1 MRLFKN
7 IRLSRKNNI
16 IDKKIKKLKNL
27 CPEDIF
33 KERRENWSK
42 GRPSHA
48 SILGQREAAFQI
60 IEADIEAVHN
70 MHDSHIYVI
79 TDFDMSEGGGHNTA
93 KNISRYRKLQLM
105 DRCEVYNFNILNDRK
120 FLEQIYSPRETES
133 IWLYIIGASDEVCTK
148 DMWYEI
154 ERLVVCGRQYNVI
167 VTFASAGM
175 NLKNDYL
182 RTIVSNTVYFS
193 FTPSKDIDPEDVRRV
208 IDIENTS
215 HLKYYKTEHENAARL
230 PVVVATPIDEF
241 CSGYK
246 TFSWFLQ
253 LNLNGNITPSYEDIT
268 TLLTLLRKYENKE
281 KYNDVLKNCR
291 DISLAHKLQGYKECY
306 LDNILEEERQKH
318 SDISI
323 ENPYV
328 GDLAVALHHLEL
340 TIRNTE

>member
-42 GRPSHA
+42 RRPSHA
-48 SILGQREAAFQI
+48 SIFGQREAALQI
-60 IEADIEAVHN
+60 IEADIEAVLN
-70 MHDSHIYVI
+70 MHDSRIYVI
-79 TDFDMSEGGGHNTA
+79 TDFDMNDSDCTA
-93 KNISRYRKLQLM
+93 KNISRYKELQLM

-120 FLEQIYSPRETES
+120 FLEQIYSRRETES
-133 IWLYIIGASDEVCTK
+133 IWLYIVGASDEVCTEK
-148 DMWYEI
+148 MWCEI
-154 ERLVVCGRQYNVI
+154 ERLIVCGRKYDVI

-182 RTIVSNTVYFS
+182 RTIVSNTVYFL

-208 IDIENTS
+208 LDIKNTS
-215 HLKYYKTEHENAARL
+215 HLKYYKTEHENAALL
-230 PVVVATPIDEF
+230 PVVIATPFDEF
-241 CSGYK
+241 WSGYK
-246 TFSWFLQ
+246 TYSWFLQ
-253 LNLNGNITPSYEDIT
+253 LNLNSNITPSYEDISA
-268 TLLTLLRKYENKE
+268 LLTLLRKYENKE
-281 KYNDVLKNCR
+281 KYHNVLKNCR

-340 TIRNTE
+340 TIREWE